1 MRHYQLALRTPGIS
15 PLRAFER
22 KHKRH
27 ILNFLKNARGR
38 PHKGQR
44 LCCRVENF
52 ALRAAFT
59 LCESLDIVNP
69 FSSGPHPID

>member
-1 MRHYQLALRTPGIS
+1 
-15 PLRAFER
+15 
-22 KHKRH
+22 
-27 ILNFLKNARGR
+27 
-38 PHKGQR
+38 
-44 LCCRVENF
+44 VENF